1 MLSTDPV
8 KTKDVVFGHRP
19 QAKDSDRLMDP
30 KFLNDTMKSL
40 GYASCLFEKRPDEL
54 FHKSLAEM
62 KVNSF

>member
-19 QAKDSDRLMDP
+19 KAKDNDRLMDP
-30 KFLNDTMKSL
+30 SFLNDAMKSL
-40 GYASCLFEKRPDEL
+40 GYASSLFEKKPDEF